1 MLCHLF
7 SSSLGYESPRT
18 VMLESPLNS
27 TFAESMMHCIYIYI
41 YLHINICLQVH
52 GGYMLIPFGEN
63 FHVPSA
69 KSTLGHPA
77 GYSQ

>member
-41 YLHINICLQVH
+41 STYK
-52 GGYMLIPFGEN
+52 YMF
-63 FHVPSA
+63 
-69 KSTLGHPA
+69 A
-77 GYSQ
+77 GSWWIYVDTIW